1 MPLIFIRHG
10 KEMAVGAM
18 ASPSQVV
25 TRQDKVTTQER
36 KVRGHGV
43 LPDSDGSDTV
53 NKDGNKAQVY
63 SAIENRI

>member
-1 MPLIFIRHG
+1 
-10 KEMAVGAM
+10 MAVGAVEFR
-18 ASPSQVV
+18 PPLLSQVV

-43 LPDSDGSDTV
+43 LPDSEGSDTM
-53 NKDGNKAQVY
+53 NKDGKRAQFY